1 MSAERA
7 TDPRALWASA
17 GAGVLFALGLGL
29 SGMTNPARVLGFLD
43 VTGAWDPRLA
53 GVMGGAVLLGLGS
66 FAWVLRRPRPLLD
79 PQFHLPTQRAV
90 DARLIIGAVLFGA
103 GWALAGYCP
112 GPAVV
117 SLATGAPEVWLFV
130 AAMLAGIG
138 IVRLWEHHAT
148 KDATARDSLL
158 PMAVPTLRGS
168 LEGRSSVAGPRQRAP
183 GAAAHLAG

>member
-7 TDPRALWASA
+7 TDPRALWAAA

-29 SGMTNPARVLGFLD
+29 SGMTDPARVLGFLD

-53 GVMGGAVLLGLGS
+53 GVMGGAVLFGLGS

-79 PQFHLPTQRAV
+79 PKFHLPKQRTV
-90 DARLIIGAVLFGA
+90 DARLVVGAVLFGA

-117 SLATGAPEVWLFV
+117 SLATGAPEVWVFV

-138 IVRLWEHHAT
+138 AVRLWEQRAT
-148 KDATARDSLL
+148 KEATARDSLPPL
-158 PMAVPTLRGS
+158 AVPDG
-168 LEGRSSVAGPRQRAP
+168 G
-183 GAAAHLAG
+183 